1 MREGGRGFSGL
12 PPSVGSIDTVSLENW
27 LTPPYNREAFWR
39 VRDLAPTKPIRNGS
53 ERVHRLTERPANLDD
68 ILVPSV
74 DVDSRETLSEHLR
87 RTNCD
92 GLCVVRDGVV
102 RYEWRPRGVAGA
114 FQSAAEDPASRHLL
128 MSVSKSLCATVL
140 GAAVGR
146 GDVSLDDRVVDVAPE
161 FVDTSVADA
170 TVRHLIDMT
179 SGTDFVEDYASYA
192 QPDSDIQVIDYERQA
207 NFRPLAGRTPIGVL
221 AHFRS
226 YGLAREHG
234 SWFDYRSPLTNIVA
248 RVLQCAT
255 GHDYA
260 SLLSRDLWEPIGAEH
275 PADIVVDSK
284 GFPIAEAGISCS
296 LRDLARV
303 GMAYVD
309 DGSVGDTRVVPK
321 EWVWD
326 SFTIDRVAH
335 DAFAAAPTNELRND
349 APWAPRAYRNAW
361 WIVESEQ
368 VMTGL
373 GIFGQFCWVHRPS
386 RTVIARFSTWP
397 EASREDYRDACLRA
411 FGAIVEVL

>member
-1 MREGGRGFSGL
+1 MRKWPLREGGRGFSGL

-68 ILVPSV
+68 IHVPSV
-74 DVDSRETLSEHLR
+74 DADSRETLSEHLR

-179 SGTDFVEDYASYA
+179 SGTDFVEDYASYT

-248 RVLQCAT
+248 ACCSVQRDMTMRRCCPAT
-255 GHDYA
+255 CGNQSGLSIRRTSSLIRRA
-260 SLLSRDLWEPIGAEH
+260 SRLPKRESVVHSATSRAWEWRTSTMVQSVTHELFRKSGSGTVSPSIVSPTMPSRRHQRTNYEMMRRGH
-275 PADIVVDSK
+275 PAR
-284 GFPIAEAGISCS
+284 IATRG
-296 LRDLARV
+296 
-303 GMAYVD
+303 
-309 DGSVGDTRVVPK
+309 GSSSQNR
-321 EWVWD
+321 
-326 SFTIDRVAH
+326 S
-335 DAFAAAPTNELRND
+335 
-349 APWAPRAYRNAW
+349 
-361 WIVESEQ
+361 
-368 VMTGL
+368 
-373 GIFGQFCWVHRPS
+373 
-386 RTVIARFSTWP
+386 
-397 EASREDYRDACLRA
+397 
-411 FGAIVEVL
+411 

>member
-1 MREGGRGFSGL
+1 
-12 PPSVGSIDTVSLENW
+12 
-27 LTPPYNREAFWR
+27 
-39 VRDLAPTKPIRNGS
+39 
-53 ERVHRLTERPANLDD
+53 
-68 ILVPSV
+68 
-74 DVDSRETLSEHLR
+74 
-87 RTNCD
+87 
-92 GLCVVRDGVV
+92 
-102 RYEWRPRGVAGA
+102 
-114 FQSAAEDPASRHLL
+114 
-128 MSVSKSLCATVL
+128 
-140 GAAVGR
+140 
-146 GDVSLDDRVVDVAPE
+146 
-161 FVDTSVADA
+161 
-170 TVRHLIDMT
+170 
-179 SGTDFVEDYASYA
+179 
-192 QPDSDIQVIDYERQA
+192 
-207 NFRPLAGRTPIGVL
+207 
-221 AHFRS
+221 
-226 YGLAREHG
+226 
-234 SWFDYRSPLTNIVA
+234 
-248 RVLQCAT
+248 VLQCAT

-260 SLLSRDLWEPIGAEH
+260 SLLSRDLWELIGAEH

-321 EWVWD
+321 EWVGD

>member
-1 MREGGRGFSGL
+1 
-12 PPSVGSIDTVSLENW
+12 
-27 LTPPYNREAFWR
+27 
-39 VRDLAPTKPIRNGS
+39 
-53 ERVHRLTERPANLDD
+53 
-68 ILVPSV
+68 
-74 DVDSRETLSEHLR
+74 
-87 RTNCD
+87 
-92 GLCVVRDGVV
+92 
-102 RYEWRPRGVAGA
+102 
-114 FQSAAEDPASRHLL
+114 

-140 GAAVGR
+140 GAATDR
-146 GDVSLDDRVVDVAPE
+146 GEVSLGDRVGDIAPE
-161 FVDTSVADA
+161 FLDTSVANA

-179 SGTDFVEDYASYA
+179 AGTDFVEDYASYS
-192 QPDSDIQVIDYERQA
+192 QPDSDIQVIEYERQA
-207 NFRPLAGRTPIGVL
+207 NFRPLAGRTPVGVL
-221 AHFRS
+221 AHFRT

-248 RVLQCAT
+248 RVVECAT
-255 GHDYA
+255 GLDYA
-260 SLLSRDLWEPIGAEH
+260 SLLSRDLWESIGAEH

-309 DGSVGDTRVVPK
+309 DGSLGGVRVISN
-321 EWVWD
+321 EWVRD
-326 SFTIDRVAH
+326 SATIDSVAQH
-335 DAFAAAPTNELRND
+335 AFVSAPVNELRDD

-361 WIVESEQ
+361 WIVETER

-397 EASREDYRDACLRA
+397 EASIDEHRDACLRA
-411 FGAIVEVL
+411 FGAIVEAL